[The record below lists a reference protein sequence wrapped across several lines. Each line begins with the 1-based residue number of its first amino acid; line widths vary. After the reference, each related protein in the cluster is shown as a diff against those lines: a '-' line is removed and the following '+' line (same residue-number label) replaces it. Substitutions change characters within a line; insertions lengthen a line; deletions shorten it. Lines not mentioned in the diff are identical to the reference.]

1 LKILKTH
8 SYSPLIILTNFNF
21 ISICTRLLF
30 RNFETNIQNW
40 APTHPSLASVLRD
53 KADYLKI
60 CNSFLKEK
68 AVLCS
73 ELHRALDESK
83 ELAYATKRFEDLVLN
98 NPEFDA
104 SQLQPN
110 GSLPQQLLSPPLMA
124 LDRSR
129 SGSMVSLRGN
139 ISLVMH
145 LDAIHQNV
153 VRYRLLMERYRKYL
167 LDGDPECHVAEE
179 ALQKLVQVS
188 NTVNGFM
195 ANADVDKKLLDLHR
209 KLDGYYDVFAPGR
222 RLLHEGE
229 LQRQTRKELK
239 TRYLVL
245 VG

>member
-1 LKILKTH
+1 MIL
-8 SYSPLIILTNFNF
+8 NFH
-21 ISICTRLLF
+21 RLLLED
-30 RNFETNIQNW
+30 FEAKLSHW
-40 APTHPSLASVLRD
+40 DSTHPSLASVLRD

-68 AVLCS
+68 SVLCA
-73 ELHRALDESK
+73 ELQRALDDSK
-83 ELAYATKRFEDLVLN
+83 ELAYATKRFEDMVLN

-104 SQLQPN
+104 SRLQQQQPNN
-110 GSLPQQLLSPPLMA
+110 GSLPQQLLSLP

-167 LDGDPECHVAEE
+167 PDGDPECQVAEE

-222 RLLHEGE
+222 QLLHEGE

-245 VG
+245 VGGGCVGMGKEF